1 MAGNVAQRN
10 VTASVT
16 IRLDADHRDK
26 LAALASEYDRSVSYF
41 ARIAI
46 ERFLREVERED
57 PEATHA

>member
-1 MAGNVAQRN
+1 MADA
-10 VTASVT
+10 TAALT

-26 LAALASEYDRSVSYF
+26 LAVLASKHDRSAAYF